1 MRLIN
6 ITLLL
11 AISAEVFAANIYIKG
26 FVQDSNGTGLPNA
39 TITVKRASDSTISFV
54 TYSDK
59 DGLFSVE
66 LQDSTEYIID
76 ISHIGYETY
85 TSTYLPGDLGIIT
98 LKPDILSIK
107 EATVIASR
115 TSHHADG
122 YTVSLRSSD
131 IVRDK
136 STSEALVFLPGVSRQ
151 ASVYR
156 INGMDVSEI
165 YVDGMK
171 LTNFSELDNIPAERI
186 DKIKVNYL
194 AGVGQNASVSG
205 GTIEITLK
213 KVPEGGYSGSI
224 SAMGGYANYGGL
236 GNTGM
241 LFQARYGK
249 TSIYNSLTINGG
261 AMKEQGWQS
270 TRTSG
275 GELFSEKDEQT
286 SSPFWGIQDRLSLN
300 REINKRNNIGIS
312 YYVGWSQ
319 SAPETKTRED
329 NLSTSMLNRS
339 GRLTQEATVRYS
351 SVFNDRGTSMDV
363 TADWLNRILSTEYIY
378 TYDDGQTRQQV
389 RSAQENRSNMLKLA
403 VDFSDPLSEK
413 LELEYGASA
422 QYITSSY
429 SPESVGQD
437 GSGIGLSS
445 SLPTRT
451 RAFTPISYASVTGKL
466 WKIQYSAGLNLQ
478 MNWIEYTP
486 LDGSNSPSRNIQ
498 WGVNPSVQLRMPLD
512 SRGRFSLRLN
522 YRHQLDNIPYDAIS
536 STVRWIDPWH
546 YSVGNPGL
554 VAPTRDRVMLGLSL
568 FGDILTLQG
577 SYTHSSNSI
586 YWDNLA
592 DPDRP
597 GVFYETPV
605 NIPRRNS
612 YGLNAELNISP
623 LKPWRIKLSAEYTFN
638 VENSTIS
645 GVTYRGTNV
654 HQFYM
659 LLNQL
664 SFKGWGAAIN
674 AVYDPEFRSFGYI
687 YHSVYT
693 VNLQL
698 YKTFL
703 DGRLRVALAGIV
715 AGKRRRIDRRVGNQV
730 ITHAYTTPAQ
740 TATLSV
746 FWSFAGGRKV
756 NVRRVGGGQS
766 YEDIV
771 NDI

>member
-1 MRLIN
+1 MEKFPFLR
-6 ITLLL
+6 LLL
-11 AISAEVFAANIYIKG
+11 LLLSVSSCFIAAAAVPSPAFTDMVGKAY
-26 FVQDSNGTGLPNA
+26 VSVPQDS
-39 TITVKRASDSTISFV
+39 
-54 TYSDK
+54 
-59 DGLFSVE
+59 VE
-66 LQDSTEYIID
+66 
-76 ISHIGYETY
+76 
-85 TSTYLPGDLGIIT
+85 YL
-98 LKPDILSIK
+98 K
-107 EATVIASR
+107 EVTVIARR
-115 TSHHADG
+115 TRHQADG

-136 STSEALVFLPGVSRQ
+136 SASEALVFLPGVSRQ

-156 INGMDVSEI
+156 INGVDVSEI

-171 LTNFSELDNIPAERI
+171 LTSFSELDNIPAERI
-186 DKIKVNYL
+186 DKVKVNYL
-194 AGVGQNASVSG
+194 AGVSQNASVSG

-213 KVPEGGYSGSI
+213 RVPEGGYSGSV
-224 SAMGGYANYGGL
+224 SAMGGYANYGCL
-236 GNTGM
+236 GNAGM
-241 LFQARYGK
+241 LFQARYGR
-249 TSIYNSLTINGG
+249 TSIYNSLTVNGG
-261 AMKEQGWQS
+261 AMKERGWQS

-275 GELFSEKDEQT
+275 GELLSAKDEQT

-312 YYVGWSQ
+312 YYAEWSQ
-319 SAPETKTRED
+319 SAHETGTREGG
-329 NLSTSMLNRS
+329 LSTSMINRS
-339 GRLTQEATVRYS
+339 GRLTQEATVKYS

-363 TADWLNRILSTEYIY
+363 TADWLNRILSTEYLY
-378 TYDDGQTRQQV
+378 TSDDGQNRQQAL
-389 RSAQENRSNMLKLA
+389 SAQENRSNMLKFA

-422 QYITSSY
+422 QYIASSY
-429 SPESVGQD
+429 SPETVGQD
-437 GSGIGLSS
+437 DSETDLGS

-451 RAFTPISYASVTGKL
+451 RAFTPLVYASVAGKL
-466 WKIQYSAGLNLQ
+466 WKIQYSVGLNLQ
-478 MNWIEYTP
+478 MNWIEYIP
-486 LDGSNSPSRNIQ
+486 LDGGGSPSGNIQ

-546 YSVGNPGL
+546 YSTGNPDL
-554 VAPTRDRVMLGLSL
+554 VAPTRDRVMLGLSI
-568 FGDILTLQG
+568 FGDILSLQG
-577 SYTHSSNSI
+577 TYTHSRNSI
-586 YWDNLA
+586 YWDNFA
-592 DPDRP
+592 DPDSP

-612 YGLNAELNISP
+612 YGLNAELNLNP

-638 VENSTIS
+638 VEDNTIG

-654 HQFYM
+654 HRFYM

-664 SFKGWGAAIN
+664 SFKGWGAAVN
-674 AVYDPEFRSFGYI
+674 AVYDPAFRSFGYT

-693 VNLQL
+693 VNLQF

-703 DGRLRVALAGIV
+703 DGRLRVALSGIV
-715 AGKRRRIDRRVGNQV
+715 AGKRRRIDRMVGDQV

-746 FWSFAGGRKV
+746 FWSFSGGRKV
-756 NVRRVGGGQS
+756 SVRRVSGGQS
-766 YEDIV
+766 YDEVV
-771 NDI
+771 NER